1 MRYKIVILIEK
12 KNKAKVI
19 MYNIYR
25 VLFIVN
31 IVFFG
36 YLNYYIDF
44 NSILNVLYCL
54 LFVLKIVNFN
64 VLLIFFFLDSLE

>member
-19 MYNIYR
+19 MYNIYC
-25 VLFIVN
+25 VLVIVN

-44 NSILNVLYCL
+44 NSIINVLYRL

-64 VLLIFFFLDSLE
+64 VLLIL